1 MRRWLRDARG
11 NGLLM
16 GALILIVAILI
27 AWGKVLER

>member
-1 MRRWLRDARG
+1 MRRWLRDARS

-16 GALILIVAILI
+16 AAVILIVAILI